1 MFRGAI
7 IKRRRTF
14 YNFLA
19 NISPF
24 FFYIHFFKRKV
35 QKEISITNCKTNA
48 KLLVQ
53 ILINE
58 EQKKRYLRTINI
70 SKYE

>member
-1 MFRGAI
+1 MLRGAI
-7 IKRRRTF
+7 VKRRRTF

-24 FFYIHFFKRKV
+24 FFYIRFFKRKV

-58 EQKKRYLRTINI
+58 EQKERYLRTINI